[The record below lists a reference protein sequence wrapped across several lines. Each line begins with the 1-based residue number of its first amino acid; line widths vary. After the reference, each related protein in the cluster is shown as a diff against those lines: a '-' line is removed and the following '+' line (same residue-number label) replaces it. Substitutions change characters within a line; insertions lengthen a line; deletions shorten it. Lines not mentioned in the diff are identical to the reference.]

1 MKDGKKLGQR
11 NLSRLWERVD
21 KFQSIFENSTLGIF
35 QSSLKGR
42 FLIVN
47 PAFAGILG
55 YDSPDDL
62 KESIKDIEKQ
72 FYHDSGRRSEILAAI
87 RAKEGISKFET
98 DICRKDGSVITCSM
112 SIRAMRDDKGK
123 VIHLDGFIEDVT
135 EARLRE
141 KTLEQRSETL
151 SREVQQLRAS
161 FKDRYR
167 FGNIIGKSSGMQGV
181 YEDMLGAAS
190 SETSIIIYGES
201 GTGKELV
208 ARGIHELS
216 RRRDA
221 GFVAVNCG
229 AVPENLLESE
239 FFGHKRGAFTGANID
254 SPGYLD
260 RADGGTLFL
269 DEVGELRLDMQVK
282 LLRALDG
289 GV

>member
-1 MKDGKKLGQR
+1 MTNGKILGQR
-11 NLSRLWERVD
+11 DLSRLWERVD

-112 SIRAMRDDKGK
+112 SIRAIRDDKGK

-141 KTLEQRSETL
+141 KTLEQRSET
-151 SREVQQLRAS
+151 
-161 FKDRYR
+161 
-167 FGNIIGKSSGMQGV
+167 
-181 YEDMLGAAS
+181 
-190 SETSIIIYGES
+190 
-201 GTGKELV
+201 
-208 ARGIHELS
+208 
-216 RRRDA
+216 
-221 GFVAVNCG
+221 
-229 AVPENLLESE
+229 
-239 FFGHKRGAFTGANID
+239 
-254 SPGYLD
+254 
-260 RADGGTLFL
+260 
-269 DEVGELRLDMQVK
+269 
-282 LLRALDG
+282 
-289 GV
+289 